1 MTNKDIKSVQ
11 IIAEM
16 DDGTH
21 IIALSDDR
29 ALIAVIVSMCQFSR
43 IDETQV
49 SKIPLEEIIEKGG
62 KNGKE
67 TN

>member
-21 IIALSDDR
+21 IIALSDNR
-29 ALIAVIVSMCQFSR
+29 MLIDVIVSLCQFQR
-43 IDETQV
+43 IDEKQIGE
-49 SKIPLEEIIEKGG
+49 IPLAEIIEKGC
-62 KNGKE
+62 N
-67 TN
+67 NA

>member
-21 IIALSDDR
+21 IIALSDNR
-29 ALIAVIVSMCQFSR
+29 MLIDVIVSLCQFQR
-43 IDETQV
+43 IDETQIGQV
-49 SKIPLEEIIEKGG
+49 PLAEIIEKGG
-62 KNGKE
+62 K
-67 TN
+67 

>member
-21 IIALSDDR
+21 IIALSDNR
-29 ALIAVIVSMCQFSR
+29 MLIDVIVSLCQFQR
-43 IDETQV
+43 IDETQISQV
-49 SKIPLEEIIEKGG
+49 PLAEIIEKGDE
-62 KNGKE
+62 K
-67 TN
+67 

>member
-21 IIALSDDR
+21 IITLSDNR
-29 ALIAVIVSMCQFSR
+29 MLIDVIVSLCQFHR
-43 IDETQV
+43 IDETQIGQV
-49 SKIPLEEIIEKGG
+49 PLAEIIMKGG
-62 KNGKE
+62 EK
-67 TN
+67 

>member
-1 MTNKDIKSVQ
+1 MTSDDIKKVQ

-43 IDETQV
+43 IDEIQV
-49 SKIPLEEIIEKGG
+49 SKIPLEEIIGKGG
-62 KNGKE
+62 NQ
-67 TN
+67 

>member
-21 IIALSDDR
+21 IIALSDNR
-29 ALIAVIVSMCQFSR
+29 MLIDVIVSLCQFQR
-43 IDETQV
+43 IDETQISQV
-49 SKIPLEEIIEKGG
+49 PLAEIIEKGG
-62 KNGKE
+62 NNG
-67 TN
+67 

>member
-21 IIALSDDR
+21 IIALSDNR
-29 ALIAVIVSMCQFSR
+29 MLIDVIVSLCQFQR
-43 IDETQV
+43 IDETQIGQV
-49 SKIPLEEIIEKGG
+49 PLAEIIEKGG
-62 KNGKE
+62 EK
-67 TN
+67 

>member
-1 MTNKDIKSVQ
+1 MTSDDIKNLQ
-11 IIAEM
+11 IIAEL

-43 IDETQV
+43 IDKTQV
-49 SKIPLEEIIEKGG
+49 SKIPLAEIIEKGG
-62 KNGKE
+62 EK
-67 TN
+67 